1 MISARSRA
9 NIIDPSRFAT
19 LARQT
24 VHNVVAA
31 GLLACGLSVATPAWA
46 APDTDVFTVLDVAVD
61 KTDKT
66 AAAARKIALAMG
78 HRQAFNRML
87 ARLVPDREQARVPR
101 LTAADIAELIRD
113 FGVDTEKTSSVRYLA
128 TLRVRFKRA
137 AVRRLL
143 RDTGVPF
150 AETRSK
156 PVLVLPVYRR
166 AGALLLWDRANGW
179 REAWG
184 ELPPSDGLV
193 PMILPKGVLE
203 DVNDIGPEQA
213 LRGEEARFRAIAK
226 RYGATDILLAVA
238 RLGTDRSANTFV
250 LHVDVSRFGKAGQ
263 GRTIVRSFSAKPGQS
278 VRQLLGHSAREIRKR
293 IEESWK
299 QDNLLRF
306 GDARWLT
313 AVTPLSGLS
322 DWVNVRR
329 RLAEIA
335 FVQASDLMSLSRR
348 EATIRLSFI
357 GDEEQ
362 LILALAQRDLN
373 LTRGAVTWQLELGAG
388 ASAASPQPAP
398 VR

>member
-1 MISARSRA
+1 MTTSE
-9 NIIDPSRFAT
+9 T
-19 LARQT
+19 L
-24 VHNVVAA
+24 
-31 GLLACGLSVATPAWA
+31 
-46 APDTDVFTVLDVAVD
+46 LD
-61 KTDKT
+61 
-66 AAAARKIALAMG
+66 I
-78 HRQAFNRML
+78 FNRML

-128 TLRVRFKRA
+128 PLRVRFQRA
-137 AVRRLL
+137 GVRRLL

-250 LHVDVSRFGKAGQ
+250 LHVEVSRFGKAGQ